1 MKHTAK
7 LTLTLLASLA
17 ITACGSSGGGDGG
30 NANNNAPAKNTQTPV
45 AQPATATNKPANST
59 PAATTNNTNAVES
72 GAAYRVDGDDHF
84 RSVTRLSLNDNAKNL
99 EQIVVDGQT
108 IRISQPN
115 IFAGGWTRMND
126 DYAVCCGKYSNVR
139 FGYAEHPYIDDR
151 DYVFYSGNVTKT
163 MPTSGTASY
172 KGDFV
177 AIFNDD
183 YYPALDHRFN
193 DDSIFGSA
201 TFDVDFAKKTLSGK
215 LENAGISPINVNA
228 TISGNSFNGS
238 ATSNSFN
245 TKANLEGKFYGEN
258 AKELGG
264 AFFDNEKTWGGA
276 FGATK

>member
-7 LTLTLLASLA
+7 LALTILASLT
-17 ITACGSSGGGDGG
+17 ITACSSSGGGNGG
-30 NANNNAPAKNTQTPV
+30 SNAPTTNTSTPV
-45 AQPATATNKPANST
+45 TQPATATNKPVSST
-59 PAATTNNTNAVES
+59 PTATNNSNAVES

-115 IFAGGWTRMND
+115 IYSGGWTRIND
-126 DYAVCCGKYSNVR
+126 DYAVCCGKYSDVR
-139 FGYAEHPYIDDR
+139 FGYSEHPYIDDR
-151 DYVFYSGNVTKT
+151 GYVFYNGNVTKT
-163 MPTSGTASY
+163 MPTSGVASY

-177 AIFNDD
+177 AIFSDD
-183 YYPALDHRFN
+183 YYPTLDHRFH
-193 DDSIFGSA
+193 DDEIFGSA
-201 TFDVDFAKKTLSGK
+201 TFNVDFAKKTLSGK

-238 ATSNSFN
+238 ASSNSFN

-276 FGATK
+276 FGAAK